1 MKTLLVSLLFALSAC
16 AVAPGIKVVTTQ
28 EGIKGC
34 EGIPTFA
41 PITCKQEK
49 SCEECLKGLSEE
61 VGKLGGNTMLL
72 EHSGKECKPQE
83 LTATPFKC

>member
-1 MKTLLVSLLFALSAC
+1 MKTLLVSMLFTLSAC
-16 AVAPGIKVVTTQ
+16 AVAPGVKVVTTP
-28 EGIKGC
+28 EGIKNC

-41 PITCKQEK
+41 PLICKAEK

-61 VGKLGGNTMLL
+61 VSKLGGNTMLL
-72 EHSGKECKPQE
+72 EQKGKECKPQE

>member
-1 MKTLLVSLLFALSAC
+1 MKTLFVSMLFAVSAC
-16 AVAPGIKVVTTQ
+16 AVAPGVKVVTTP
-28 EGIKGC
+28 EGVKSC

-41 PITCKQEK
+41 PLTCKAEK

-61 VGKLGGNTMLL
+61 VHKLGGNTMLL
-72 EHSGKECKPQE
+72 EQKEKECKPQD